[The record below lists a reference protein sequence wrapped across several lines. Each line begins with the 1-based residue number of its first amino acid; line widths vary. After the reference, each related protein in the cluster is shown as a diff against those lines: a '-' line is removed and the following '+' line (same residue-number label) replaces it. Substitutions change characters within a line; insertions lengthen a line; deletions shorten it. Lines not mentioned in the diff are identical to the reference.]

1 MVINHQSLKHCTKCT
16 IEFEML
22 TVQKSAP
29 SANTL
34 YNIIYDVLMGKMRK
48 REDEEKGRCGQ
59 LIKDERLTTDV

>member
-1 MVINHQSLKHCTKCT
+1 MVINHQLLKHCTKCT
-16 IEFEML
+16 IKFEVL
-22 TVQKSAP
+22 TVQKSAL

-34 YNIIYDVLMGKMRK
+34 HIYDVLMGKMRK

>member
-29 SANTL
+29 SVNTF
-34 YNIIYDVLMGKMRK
+34 IYDVPMGKMRK
-48 REDEEKGRCGQ
+48 REDEEKG
-59 LIKDERLTTDV
+59 